1 MTSAKMYVSTD
12 VVERLTRSGCR
23 PSAESERGFDGA
35 GVYKII
41 HTHTCY
47 DIGYM
52 SCLRHL
58 NSFSSS
64 SFCKFLSSS
73 SPLIL
78 YLFPAVSIHCHHSEG
93 YRGEGDR
100 APIDAAFFMENQG
113 VSSSNC
119 KDMSP
124 THSLSISQSLAF
136 CSPFSLTIF
145 IIVMLND
152 SYIYSVFKSLC
163 INSL

>member
-58 NSFSSS
+58 NSFFSLSSR
-64 SFCKFLSSS
+64 KFLSSS
-73 SPLIL
+73 PPLIL
-78 YLFPAVSIHCHHSEG
+78 YLFPSVCIIHCHHSEG

-100 APIDAAFFMENQG
+100 APLDF
-113 VSSSNC
+113 
-119 KDMSP
+119 P
-124 THSLSISQSLAF
+124 
-136 CSPFSLTIF
+136 
-145 IIVMLND
+145 
-152 SYIYSVFKSLC
+152 
-163 INSL
+163 